1 MFIRFDNFIMEDDVL
16 GSKFYVGVNAIK
28 GLERIVNLLV
38 REHFRLGV
46 LLSLEDVVNSLFSIQ
61 TSFPY

>member
-1 MFIRFDNFIMEDDVL
+1 MEDDVL

-38 REHFRLGV
+38 REHFRLGMETGADTTC
-46 LLSLEDVVNSLFSIQ
+46 LSQQAIHWLA
-61 TSFPY
+61 